1 MTDVEKRRLKLLEE
15 TRKTY
20 NEKYAPPAIHPRYH
34 STYQNLYGLKDEE
47 SMEQKPTF
55 FIRLFL
61 SMLIFG
67 IIFFMNYEKDNFNF
81 VDQQMI
87 INEIQKSFS
96 QSFPNLIK

>member
-20 NEKYAPPAIHPRYH
+20 NEKYVPPAIHPRYH
-34 STYQNLYGLKDEE
+34 STYQNLYGLQDEE
-47 SMEQKPTF
+47 SMEHKPTF
-55 FIRLFL
+55 WIRLFV

-67 IIFFMNYEKDNFNF
+67 IIFFMGHEKEKFDF
-81 VDQQMI
+81 VDQQMM

-96 QSFPNLIK
+96 QSFPNLVK